1 MLERLALLL
10 LAALIVW
17 VAARLAGRAWLA
29 ARARRAPGLE
39 AFQPGRPAIVLFS
52 APGCAPCE
60 TQQRPA
66 LRALLERHPGAFQ
79 SLEIDALQRPDL
91 ADAWGVL
98 SLPTTFVIDRRGR
111 PRGVNHGVARR
122 ERLEAQLAALGEL
135 PTGAARPRIA
145 APDRS
150 HLD

>member
-10 LAALIVW
+10 LAALLLW
-17 VAARLAGRAWLA
+17 AAARLAARLWL

-39 AFQPGRPAIVLFS
+39 GFRAGRPAVLLFS

-60 TQQRPA
+60 TLQRPA
-66 LRALLERHPGAFQ
+66 LRALLDEHAGAIQ
-79 SLEIDALQRPDL
+79 LLEIDALARPDL

-111 PRGVNHGVARR
+111 PRRVNHGVARR
-122 ERLEAQLAALGEL
+122 ERLETQLADLGEL
-135 PTGAARPRIA
+135 PASAAARLA
-145 APDRS
+145 APGRGR
-150 HLD
+150 LG